1 MRLRSDD
8 LVLREIDGE
17 TVLLDLVSSTYFA
30 TNATGTFLVN
40 LLADD
45 RERDALVSA
54 LADEFELDDATA
66 QHDTDAFLAR
76 LREQNLL
83 A

>member
-17 TVLLDLVSSTYFA
+17 TVLLDLASSTYFA

-40 LLADD
+40 LLATD
-45 RERDALVSA
+45 REHDELVAA
-54 LADEFELDDATA
+54 LAAEFELDEDRARV
-66 QHDTDAFLAR
+66 DTDAFVGR

-83 A
+83 V